1 MNTLFQDIRYS
12 IRMLV
17 KHRGFAV
24 VALLALTLGIGIN
37 TAVFSVVNAVLVR
50 PLPYPNPSQLAAIWG
65 VSERDGK
72 DRQSLSYRDFEDFRD
87 QTQTLAQVAVYDQA
101 GIILTEGDEPEA
113 IDGLFVTS
121 DLFPLLGVS
130 PSMGRAFTSDEDKV
144 GAPRVVVISHNLW
157 ERRFNSDPDIIGKEI
172 QLSTR
177 PYTIIGVMPAGL
189 GFPPIRARQI
199 SSCLSLP

>member
-1 MNTLFQDIRYS
+1 MLSRPCYARGYGFNPQGMTMNTLLQDIRYG

-17 KHRGFAV
+17 KNRGFAA

-72 DRQSLSYRDFEDFRD
+72 DRQSISYRDFEDFRD

-101 GIILTEGDEPEA
+101 GILLTEGEEPEA
-113 IDGLFVTS
+113 IDGCS
-121 DLFPLLGVS
+121 
-130 PSMGRAFTSDEDKV
+130 
-144 GAPRVVVISHNLW
+144 
-157 ERRFNSDPDIIGKEI
+157 
-172 QLSTR
+172 
-177 PYTIIGVMPAGL
+177 
-189 GFPPIRARQI
+189 
-199 SSCLSLP
+199 